1 MHVRILLTRWT
12 LLGLTYLVSADI
24 YYQAQ
29 SLIQEITVTLF
40 TIGVN
45 FRRARGHVPP
55 NNFIGVNAPPPII
68 G

>member
-1 MHVRILLTRWT
+1 MHVLILLTRWT
-12 LLGLTYLVSADI
+12 LLGLTYLVLADI

-45 FRRARGHVPP
+45 FRGARGHVPP
-55 NNFIGVNAPPPII
+55 NNFIGGQCPPPQ
-68 G
+68 